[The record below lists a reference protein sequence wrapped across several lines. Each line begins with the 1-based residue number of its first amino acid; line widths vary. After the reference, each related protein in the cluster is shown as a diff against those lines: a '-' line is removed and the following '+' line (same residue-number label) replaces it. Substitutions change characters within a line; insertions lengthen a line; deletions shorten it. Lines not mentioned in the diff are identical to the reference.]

1 MGFVVINEFIVGQLS
16 NKCYLIV
23 ENKNAILIDAGL
35 CYNQVKDYIEKN
47 DINLLAV
54 LLTHG
59 HFDHAVDA
67 YKFQNDGVPIYI
79 HKNDADKLC
88 SDFNLAK
95 QFGFDFNNIIA
106 DVLLDDGVIHIE
118 NFCINVISTPGH
130 SKGSC
135 AYVYENHI
143 FVGDTLFENGYGRY
157 DLYDGDYNQLVQ
169 SVKKLQQYINKNY
182 LLHYGH

>member
-1 MGFVVINEFIVGQLS
+1 MIKEFIVGELY

-23 ENKNAILIDAGL
+23 KDKNAILIDAGL
-35 CYNQVKDYIEKN
+35 CYNQVKNYLKQNNIK
-47 DINLLAV
+47 LLAV

-67 YKFQNDGVPIYI
+67 YKFQNEGIPIYI
-79 HKNDADKLC
+79 HKYDADKLY

-95 QFGFDFNNIIA
+95 QFGFDFNNIKP
-106 DVLLDDGVIHIE
+106 DVLLDEGEISIE
-118 NFCINVISTPGH
+118 NFHINVILTPGH

-135 AYVYENHI
+135 AYIYENHV

-157 DLYDGDYNQLVQ
+157 DFYDGDYTQLIQ
-169 SVKKLQQYINKNY
+169 SIKVLQNYVNKNY